1 MKKSV
6 SAASR
11 ASAGLIPWIAYLIFF
26 AVLNET
32 VFNVSTPAIAAQF
45 SLASSGVSWMM
56 TIFMIFFGVGSV
68 LFGKLSDIFS
78 LRTLISVGVVGYVAA
93 SILGF
98 AFRFSYPAVVAARA
112 LQGLGGSA
120 IPSLVF
126 VVIARRFE
134 ASERGW
140 IFGLITSVVSLAIG
154 FGPVIG
160 GFIAGRLG
168 WAYLFLLP
176 TLILVALPFLAGLL
190 PREGRKDGRIDLLG
204 AALAIATVGLLTMSL
219 NFWSPYW
226 LAGFALAGGL
236 FALRM
241 RAAAEPFIRLSLFRN
256 SGFRA
261 GVLAAFGL
269 FSIVIGSVFF
279 VPLML
284 SGLHGL
290 GASAIGLVLFP
301 GAISSVL
308 AGPASGKL
316 ADRRGNAFVVSLG
329 LALIFAS
336 LAALSLT
343 LSISPLFVA
352 AAMVLNYVGF
362 AFMQTALVNA
372 VSQTLP
378 IADMGVGMG
387 VFNLAGTLAGAIGAA
402 VVGKLLASK
411 VLDFPIFPAAGPAF
425 DHSYGNLAALFA
437 IACLLVG
444 AAYLRSAR
452 PGASSAVGREE
463 AARQAC
469 LEAAGC

>member
-1 MKKSV
+1 MEKSLSTTSRE
-6 SAASR
+6 SAS
-11 ASAGLIPWIAYLIFF
+11 LVPWIAFLIFF

-32 VFNVSTPAIAAQF
+32 VFNVSTPAIAARF
-45 SLASSGVSWMM
+45 SLTSSGVSWMM

-68 LFGKLSDIFS
+68 LFGKLSDIYS
-78 LRTLISVGVVGYVAA
+78 LRPLIFVGVIGYVAA

-98 AFRFSYPAVVAARA
+98 SFHSSYPAVVAARA

-120 IPSLVF
+120 IPALVF

-134 ASERGW
+134 ASERGR
-140 IFGLITSVVSLAIG
+140 IFGLITSIVSLAIG

-160 GFIAGRLG
+160 GFVASRLD
-168 WAYLFLLP
+168 WSYLFLLP
-176 TLILVALPFLAGLL
+176 SLILIALPFLARLL
-190 PREGRKDGRIDLLG
+190 PREARKEGRVDIIG
-204 AALAIATVGLLTMSL
+204 AILAVAAVGLLTMSL
-219 NFWSPYW
+219 NFWSPYY
-226 LAGFALAGGL
+226 LAGFAVAAAL

-241 RAAAEPFIRLSLFRN
+241 RFAAEPFIRLALFRN
-256 SGFRA
+256 PGFRA
-261 GVLAAFGL
+261 GVLAAFCL
-269 FSIVIGSVFF
+269 FSIVIGSVFL

-284 SGLHGL
+284 SELHGL
-290 GASAIGLVLFP
+290 GAQAIGLVLFP

-308 AGPASGKL
+308 AGPASGRL
-316 ADRRGNAFVVSLG
+316 ADRRGNPFAVALG
-329 LALIFAS
+329 LALLFAS

-362 AFMQTALVNA
+362 AFAQTAMVNA

-378 IADMGVGMG
+378 IEDMGVGMG
-387 VFNLAGTLAGAIGAA
+387 VFNFAGTLAGAIGAA

-411 VLDFPIFPAAGPAF
+411 LLDFSLFAAHGAAF
-425 DHSYGNLAALFA
+425 NHSYGNLAALFA
-437 IACLLVG
+437 LACILIG

-452 PGASSAVGREE
+452 ASASAAGNREE
-463 AARQAC
+463 IARQAC